1 MSYQAKFDKATS
13 IVQNLPK
20 GGPVQPSQDDQLFF
34 YARFKQATIGD
45 VNIPRPG
52 MLDFTGK
59 AKWDA
64 WNEIKGK
71 SKEDAMKEY
80 VEKLLK
86 VRDLYFFPSFSFCLI
101 TTLFLKC
108 SCWRVTTKPIMMNLT
123 MLKGWMWLFFW
134 LPAAK

>member
-20 GGPVQPSQDDQLFF
+20 GGPVQPTQDDQLFF

-86 VRDLYFFPSFSFCLI
+86 LLEGNDQAHYDEL
-101 TTLFLKC
+101 
-108 SCWRVTTKPIMMNLT
+108 NN
-123 MLKGWMWLFFW
+123 
-134 LPAAK
+134 A